1 DLYVVIAGS
10 ADGRST
16 SSVGYP
22 LAEQGNTFDVFDGYL
37 LDGAPQ
43 LRTLQQAKARRVRI
57 ALGAYIALSG
67 LLTLG
72 LFIFRVRR
80 SDRRLQQG
88 LDRVGAAKGTRS
100 ASAVPLVIAALSLF
114 FAFSATVLWIV
125 AR

>member
-1 DLYVVIAGS
+1 MVIAGS

-22 LAEQGNTFDVFDGYL
+22 LAEQGDTLDVFDAYL

-43 LRTLQQAKARRVRI
+43 MKAMQERKARRVSL
-57 ALGAYIALSG
+57 ALGLYIGLSG

-72 LFIFRVRR
+72 LFVIRVRR
-80 SDRRLQQG
+80 ADRSLQEG
-88 LDRVGAAKGTRS
+88 LERVGAAQGTRS
-100 ASAVPLVIAALSLF
+100 SSALPLVIAALSLF